1 MTEHEIK
8 LIATDLDGTL
18 VHNKEMSQR
27 DRRTLN
33 RLLSKGI
40 PVVPATTRMRFS
52 SSEILKDTNI
62 FDHPVVC
69 MNGARV
75 VGPRWDLNDGH
86 EDWMVTHLDE
96 STAGAVSSFADE
108 NSYELTTVFRER
120 KFWRKRRDQTVGPH
134 VQEPITYLVENNVDA
149 LKDGPPISFMMHR
162 EKNGAEGLR
171 DMERYVNKDHGNKT
185 ITHRHNYMGEWVAL
199 TIYPSQISKLKAV
212 ELVCERT
219 NIELQNVMA
228 IGNDY
233 VDLDMIKGC
242 GIGVA
247 MENSPEDV
255 KEAADFVST
264 SCLDDGFS
272 CAVEHYGL

>member
-1 MTEHEIK
+1 MTESEIK

-18 VHNKEMSQR
+18 VHNKKMSPR
-27 DRRTLN
+27 DRRTLE

-52 SSEILKDTNI
+52 SSEILKNTNI

-75 VGPRWDLNDGH
+75 VGPRWDQHDDH

-108 NSYELTTVFRER
+108 NSYELTTVFSER
-120 KFWRKRRDQTVGPH
+120 KYWRKRRDQSVGPH
-134 VQEPITYLVENNVDA
+134 LKEPITYLVNNNIDA
-149 LKDGPPISFMMHR
+149 LEDGPPISFMMHKER
-162 EKNGAEGLR
+162 NGSEGLR
-171 DMERYVNKDHGNKT
+171 DMEIYVKENHGKKT
-185 ITHRHNYMGEWVAL
+185 ITHRHNYLGEWVAL
-199 TIYPSQISKLKAV
+199 TIYPYQISKLKAL
-212 ELVCERT
+212 ELVCE
-219 NIELQNVMA
+219 NMDIGLENVLA

-247 MENSPEDV
+247 MENSPDEV
-255 KEAADFVST
+255 KEAADFVSS
-264 SCLDDGFS
+264 SCLDNGFS